1 MGMSFIERLEN
12 LLQQVFDDMLLMLE
26 YDEEFG
32 YDVVNEVVLI
42 PHNPHVELYSEF
54 VEPFLDSV
62 RKLGGSTDTYCTYY
76 WSLMH
81 EVGHFY
87 TIDDIENDD
96 SDLRELCCALG
107 VESMEMYTNL
117 PAEKAATGWAVQW
130 TQDNPELA
138 QKINEFVT
146 PS

>member
-1 MGMSFIERLEN
+1 MDYMERLET
-12 LLQQVFDDMLLMLE
+12 LLQKVLDDTFLTLEFDED
-26 YDEEFG
+26 FS

-42 PHNPHVELYSEF
+42 PRNPYVELHSEF

-62 RKLGGSTDTYCTYY
+62 RRLGGSTSTYCVYY

-87 TIDDIENDD
+87 TIDDIEEDD

-107 VESMEMYTNL
+107 VESMEMYVNL
-117 PAEKAATGWAVQW
+117 PMERVATEWAVQW
-130 TQDNPELA
+130 TEGNPEQA
-138 QKINEFVT
+138 QKINKFVM
-146 PS
+146 SL